1 MNGMDLG
8 LIVLGAANAV
18 TVVLLVIVL
27 LRKPPAP
34 KLPLEDFRALLTT
47 SLDPIGRGAR
57 DDSAALRKELGEAA
71 AAQRESLERKMDS
84 LTDSNARQF
93 KELRELQK
101 EQLENFGR
109 LMSERLTEASKTQAD
124 LKKSLSDQGDK
135 LVERL
140 EIKQSA
146 IQSQLDEKLKELRED
161 NGKRLD
167 QMRQTVDEKL
177 QSTLEKRLGESFKQ
191 VSERLESVHKGLG
204 EMQSL
209 AGSVG
214 DLKRTL
220 TNVKT
225 RGTWAE
231 VQLGNL
237 ISDMLTADQFRE
249 NAQIKTN
256 SAERVEFAI
265 CLPGKDDDGTPT
277 LVAVDSKFP
286 TEDYDRLVTAS
297 ERGDPAEVEVAASA
311 LERRI
316 VASAKEISSKYI
328 SPPDTVDFAIMYLPT
343 EGLYAEVLR
352 RPGLAARL
360 QNDFRIIV
368 AGPTTFSALLN
379 SLQMGFRTLAI
390 EKRSSEVWQVLGAV
404 KTEFNK
410 FGDVIGKVKKKL
422 QEAGNH
428 LDSVDTRT
436 RVMSRKLR
444 TVDELPTDQTVALL
458 GPMEFDDGAR
468 EDEADDGADE
478 PREDA
483 AE

>member
-1 MNGMDLG
+1 MDLG

-343 EGLYAEVLR
+343 EGLYAEVR
-352 RPGLAARL
+352 SEEHTSEL
-360 QNDFRIIV
+360 QS
-368 AGPTTFSALLN
+368 P
-379 SLQMGFRTLAI
+379 
-390 EKRSSEVWQVLGAV
+390 
-404 KTEFNK
+404 
-410 FGDVIGKVKKKL
+410 
-422 QEAGNH
+422 
-428 LDSVDTRT
+428 
-436 RVMSRKLR
+436 
-444 TVDELPTDQTVALL
+444 
-458 GPMEFDDGAR
+458 
-468 EDEADDGADE
+468 
-478 PREDA
+478 
-483 AE
+483 

>member
-1 MNGMDLG
+1 MFGMDLSVIAFG
-8 LIVLGAANAV
+8 LANALMLM
-18 TVVLLVIVL
+18 LLVAL
-27 LRKPPAP
+27 LRRKPPEP
-34 KLPLEDFRALLTT
+34 KLPMEDFRAMLAT
-47 SLDPIGRGAR
+47 SMEPMARGAR
-57 DDSAALRKELGEAA
+57 EDSVALRKELGEAA
-71 AAQRESLERKMDS
+71 ASQRESLERKMDA

-101 EQLENFGR
+101 EQLETFGK
-109 LMSERLTEASKTQAD
+109 LMSERLSDTAKAQTD

-140 EIKQSA
+140 ELKQTA

-167 QMRQTVDEKL
+167 EMRQTVDEKL

-237 ISDMLTADQFRE
+237 ISDMLTAEQYIE
-249 NAQIKTN
+249 NAQIKRN
-256 SAERVEFAI
+256 SAERVEYAI
-265 CLPGKDDDGTPT
+265 CLPGRDDDGSPT

-297 ERGDPAEVEVAASA
+297 EGGDPAQVELAAQA

-316 VASAKEISSKYI
+316 FASAREISSKYI

-404 KTEFNK
+404 KTEFDK
-410 FGDVIGKVKKKL
+410 FGEVVGKVKKKL

-444 TVDELPTDQTVALL
+444 TVDALPADETVALL
-458 GPMEFDDGAR
+458 GPMDIDDDAS
-468 EDEADDGADE
+468 EDALDAA
-478 PREDA
+478 REDA